1 MAHSDSTVSMSFIM
15 KDEGGGVMKMTA
27 SVADLR
33 KVIKATVQEADRLK
47 KPFINF
53 AALATGIDSVNNTLT
68 SMQEVLQNLTADYK
82 SFDES
87 MKAANTMAGKDA
99 AGFDQ
104 LKSSISD
111 LSKTIPIARD
121 ELANGLYQVV
131 SNGVPEDN
139 WIKFL
144 ETSARSAVGGI
155 ADLGKTVTVTSTIIK
170 NYGLEWNAA
179 QEIQDKI
186 QLTAKNGVTSFEQL
200 SQALPRVAGNAA
212 TLGVS
217 VDELMASFA
226 TLTGV
231 SGNTAEVSTQLAA
244 IFTALVKPASQA
256 TKMAEEM
263 GIQFDAAAIKAA
275 GGFNEFLQ
283 QLDRSIKAY
292 ANANGMLEQEI
303 YASLFGSAESLRAL
317 IPLTGE
323 LSDKFI
329 SNIGAMTDSAG
340 TMDDAFAE
348 MSSTGSATA
357 QKLKN
362 QWAAATDFIAE
373 ILSDAQPY
381 ISFVANT
388 TIALGGIVK
397 LTRGIQTA
405 TVAVKGWHVGTK
417 LLNVAMVLSTGS
429 VKKGAQAMRRYA
441 VAAKGSAAATTAFKT
456 ALRGLMSATAIG
468 LAITA
473 LTAVIEHFMNAADDA
488 ADATDNL
495 TDANK
500 RAQRDAERLEEL
512 HQAETSALESSRA
525 ALTLNITKLRDF
537 NGTKE
542 QEKKLVSEMNDTY
555 GDTMGY
561 FSSVASWYQALIG
574 NSEAY
579 CRQMVIEART
589 RTLANQIAQKEQER
603 HDLIYNKD
611 GSIKRYK
618 VQVRSALYKNNG
630 EKVGEFPESLNK
642 KEKEAQRAM
651 SVAEIEKANAD
662 AKKNAAAWGGMGTY
676 VQLIPSDWQKFKAS
690 RDSVEADIKGL
701 NAQLKSV
708 AEEASKIDFKVK
720 GSPERPESPEPPK
733 DPKDPKEPIG
743 PKNDPVFKADASNLK
758 EMGDNIRVLDQM
770 LQTATEEEAALINAS
785 IAKWEERADAIRN
798 AGKETGPVFKADA
811 SNVKEMEDNI
821 KALQLRLDGAST
833 EEEGALINGSIARW
847 QEKADAIR
855 NAGKETTE
863 AFEWHDAPQNIK
875 EIDDNIRKLQN
886 DLQTASKGDA
896 AGINGQIDRLQEL
909 RATYENAGREA
920 EVTFDTFRDGW
931 GAIKNLSGGID
942 SITQALE
949 GNGNAWQKVT
959 GIVDGFIQICDSLKA
974 IVEIINM
981 LSSAAKSHTA
991 AKEAEAITTAAATVA
1006 TTADTAAT
1014 EANTIAATANTAAKS
1029 GEAVAEATSSGAK
1042 LPFPMN
1048 LAAIA
1053 AGVAAVV
1060 GALAIVGS
1068 FATGGIVGGNSPNG
1082 DKLLVRVN
1090 SGEMILNR
1098 GQQQRLFALLNSAA
1112 PFANGGIV
1120 SGPTVG
1126 LIGEYPGASH
1136 NPEVVAPLDRLWKLI
1151 RPAGA
1156 PVIIGGTLRASGREI
1171 VVALANET
1179 RIAGKSGKRTNIR
1192 I

>member
-53 AALATGIDSVNNTLT
+53 AALATGIDSVSNTLT
-68 SMQEVLQNLTADYK
+68 SMQNVLQNLTADYK

-87 MKAANTMAGKDA
+87 MRAANTMAGKDA

-104 LKSSISD
+104 LKSNISD

-275 GGFNEFLQ
+275 GGFKEFLQ

-323 LSDKFI
+323 LSDKF
-329 SNIGAMTDSAG
+329 SANIGAMTDSAG
-340 TMDDAFAE
+340 TMDAAFVE
-348 MSSTGSATA
+348 MSNTGSATA

-362 QWAAATDFIAE
+362 QWAAATDFIAG

-381 ISFVANT
+381 ICFAANA

-397 LTRGIQTA
+397 LTRGIQVA
-405 TVAVKGWHVGTK
+405 TVAVKGWHTGQK
-417 LLNVAMVLSTGS
+417 LLNVTQQIYTVT
-429 VKKGAQAMRRYA
+429 VKKTAQAMRIYA

-542 QEKKLVSEMNDTY
+542 QEKKLVSEMNDAY

-561 FSSVASWYQALIG
+561 FSSVADWYKALIG

-579 CRQMVIEART
+579 CKQMVLEART

-618 VQVRSALYKNNG
+618 AQVRSALYKNNG
-630 EKVGEFPESLNK
+630 EKVGEFPESRNK
-642 KEKEAQRAM
+642 KVMEALRAM

-662 AKKNAAAWGGMGTY
+662 AKKNSAGWGGMGTY

-690 RDSVEADIKGL
+690 LDRVEADIEGL
-701 NAQLKSV
+701 NAQLESV

-720 GSPERPESPEPPK
+720 GSPERPERPEPPK
-733 DPKDPKEPIG
+733 DPKDFKDFKG
-743 PKNDPVFKADASNLK
+743 PEGSPVFNAAASNP
-758 EMGDNIRVLDQM
+758 N
-770 LQTATEEEAALINAS
+770 
-785 IAKWEERADAIRN
+785 
-798 AGKETGPVFKADA
+798 
-811 SNVKEMEDNI
+811 EMEDNI
-821 KALQLRLDGAST
+821 KVLQLLRDNTSNR
-833 EEEGALINGSIARW
+833 EEAALLNGSIARW

-855 NAGKETTE
+855 NAGIE

-909 RATYENAGREA
+909 RATYEEAGREA
-920 EVTFDTFRDGW
+920 KAGFDTFRNGW
-931 GAIKNLSGGID
+931 GDIKNLSGGID

-991 AKEAEAITTAAATVA
+991 AKEAEAITTEAATVA

-1082 DKLLVRVN
+1082 DKLLARVN

-1112 PFANGGIV
+1112 PFAKGGIV

-1136 NPEVVAPLDRLWKLI
+1136 NPEVIAPLDRLRDLI
-1151 RPAGA
+1151 TPAGA

-1171 VVALANET
+1171 VAVLANET
-1179 RIAGKSGKRTNIR
+1179 RIAGKSGKKTNIR